1 MGQPAKLYYECLKGI
16 EHLRIH
22 DLIAKTAH
30 VSHMN
35 TLRVLIALRAIGTQF
50 DLTADEIVN
59 LPYSKEKPSPLQRR
73 DCEHVYLQMHESGCL
88 QKYLYQVEQII

>member
-1 MGQPAKLYYECLKGI
+1 MIQPAKLYYECLKGI

-30 VSHMN
+30 VSHTN
-35 TLRVLIALRAIGTQF
+35 TLRVLIALRAVGTEF

-59 LPYSKEKPSPLQRR
+59 LPYSREKPSRLQSM
-73 DCEHVYLQMHESGCL
+73 DCERAYLQMHERGSL
-88 QKYLYQVEQII
+88 QRYLYQVEQII